1 MAGGVHGRIRC
12 MAGGGVW
19 QEEVCGRGRCVAG
32 GGAWQGGSA
41 WKGRYMAGGR
51 GMHGRGVCMVGACMA
66 GSMHGGEGMHGRR
79 NGHWSGHYASYW
91 NASLFY
97 IPLGLISAH
106 KGISHLVQV
115 LCKNLL

>member
-1 MAGGVHGRIRC
+1 

-19 QEEVCGRGRCVAG
+19 QGEVCGRRRC
-32 GGAWQGGSA
+32 
-41 WKGRYMAGGR
+41 MAGGKCME
-51 GMHGRGVCMVGACMA
+51 GEVHGRGQGACLEGGVCMVGACMA

-91 NASLFY
+91 NAFLFY